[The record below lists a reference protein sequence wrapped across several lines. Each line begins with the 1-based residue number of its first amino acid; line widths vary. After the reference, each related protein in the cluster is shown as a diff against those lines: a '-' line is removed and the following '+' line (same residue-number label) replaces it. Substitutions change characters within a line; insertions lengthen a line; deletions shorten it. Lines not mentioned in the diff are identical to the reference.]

1 MATNDDNVKPGPLQ
15 YIFLGFMLL
24 ITFYL
29 TFLYIK
35 SKEFHTYS
43 CYNIIVMSITIF
55 IGGLINIFIPND
67 LGRESSQFFW
77 GFLKDFFNKLIMAIL
92 TMQVIVLYFG
102 IMKTEFYYPREK
114 LIFIIGT
121 IICAGVSVAIA
132 VLFNGLK
139 VVEGV
144 YHEYLDNYEDV
155 NDPSLGEEF
164 KKRLYS
170 IVSIE
175 MIFSGVIFVIN
186 VFCLIVVMN
195 FISKKHGEAKE
206 GLIEDLGYKNQLIRF
221 IFMFFLNII
230 AIVSSSVFLVFD
242 VFDKKTNESIYLAT
256 CFIIDLCYSINK
268 TVYVETLK
276 IFCKSKAEKLY
287 GETELKKQNTFDQND
302 EGTVDDD

>member
-102 IMKTEFYYPREK
+102 IMKTEFYYSREK

-121 IICAGVSVAIA
+121 IICAGVSVGIAI
-132 VLFNGLK
+132 LFNGLK

-144 YHEYLDNYEDV
+144 YHEYLDDYEDV
-155 NDPSLGEEF
+155 KDPDLGEEF

-195 FISKKHGEAKE
+195 FISKKHKEAKE

-276 IFCKSKAEKLY
+276 IFCKSKAEKLN
-287 GETELKKQNTFDQND
+287 GETELKKKNTFDQND